1 MNNSAAKQGLGQ
13 TSLLLSY
20 ASKGDVDAV
29 KQLLDEGASAN
40 ASDYDGRTALHLAAS
55 EGHVPVVELLLQ
67 HGVDVNHVDRWGD
80 TPLADSRKYTKGV
93 VSNILES
100 HGGRIEDNKK
110 HGAVFDMDPSAHYE
124 IDRSELEP
132 MEHIPPLSKGPD
144 EEIRVVK
151 WRGTKVAAKTIYL
164 PLTEDPEV
172 FNKLKLQLLMLEQ
185 MRHPNIVQFLCA
197 VTRSQPIVIVTEY
210 LPGGKLNDIMSKG
223 RIPTRK
229 ALSFALDIA
238 RGLNYL
244 HEHKDPIIHGNLAP
258 QNLLQNEAGQLK
270 VSDFGLLG
278 SHIRSITSSSS
289 DINACECFV
298 QMFEGPQNLEGLA
311 PETIAKKRAYEDA
324 RPTFSSQS
332 YPRGMKELI
341 SDCWDKDPSKRPA
354 FSVIIQRLEEMKP
367 LKDNEQK
374 CQCAI
379 L

>member
-1 MNNSAAKQGLGQ
+1 LSIGGHQD
-13 TSLLLSY
+13 SLLIWGGLSAIPSLWY
-20 ASKGDVDAV
+20 QFGTFLSLPSTWFLV
-29 KQLLDEGASAN
+29 Q
-40 ASDYDGRTALHLAAS
+40 
-55 EGHVPVVELLLQ
+55 
-67 HGVDVNHVDRWGD
+67 
-80 TPLADSRKYTKGV
+80 PLADSRKYTKEV

-210 LPGGKLNDIMSKG
+210 LPGGKLNDIISKG

-238 RGLNYL
+238 RYTLSFAL
-244 HEHKDPIIHGNLAP
+244 
-258 QNLLQNEAGQLK
+258 
-270 VSDFGLLG
+270 
-278 SHIRSITSSSS
+278 
-289 DINACECFV
+289 
-298 QMFEGPQNLEGLA
+298 
-311 PETIAKKRAYEDA
+311 
-324 RPTFSSQS
+324 
-332 YPRGMKELI
+332 
-341 SDCWDKDPSKRPA
+341 
-354 FSVIIQRLEEMKP
+354 
-367 LKDNEQK
+367 
-374 CQCAI
+374 
-379 L
+379 